1 MPYFA
6 GMSYQTNNDNIYAL
20 GTVITAKAHPHVKL
34 IIRKY
39 YHRTYFCA
47 VMDDLTQKH
56 LEYFEKELIPPRK
69 AHIAVE
75 Q

>member
-1 MPYFA
+1 MAYFA
-6 GMSYQTNNDNIYAL
+6 CMSYLTNNDNIYTL
-20 GTVITAKAHPHVKL
+20 GTVITAKARPQVKL

-39 YHRTYFCA
+39 YHRTYFCE

-69 AHIAVE
+69 THIAVE
-75 Q
+75 R